1 MNIIEVL
8 NNLPMPK
15 HALGHVEASQIKAAE
30 QSLNL
35 SFANDYKEFIQ
46 YLGAL
51 VFKGNELCGIA
62 PYPSLNVVNRTI
74 RAREL
79 DAAFPK
85 SMYVISELHIDGLLI
100 LQNSKGEI
108 FQYLPLQFTKKI
120 CNSLSD
126 YILSL

>member
-15 HALGHVEASQIKAAE
+15 HALGHVEASRIKEAE

-74 RAREL
+74 HARDL

-85 SMYVISELHIDGLLI
+85 SMYVISELNIDGLLI

-108 FQYLPLQFTKKI
+108 FQYSPLQFTKKI

-126 YILSL
+126 YISTL